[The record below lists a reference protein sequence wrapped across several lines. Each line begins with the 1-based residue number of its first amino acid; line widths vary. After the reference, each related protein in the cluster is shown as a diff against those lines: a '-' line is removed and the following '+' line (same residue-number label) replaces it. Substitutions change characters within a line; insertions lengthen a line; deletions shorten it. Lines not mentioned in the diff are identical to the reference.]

1 MDEQWF
7 TNFREKL
14 DQHYA
19 WPALYRFKFI
29 VPTGKEAEVK
39 ALFPNHTTT
48 ERPSKNGNYTSV
60 TTEAMLPSADAVIE
74 IYQAAALIK
83 GIIAL

>member
-1 MDEQWF
+1 MNEQWLI
-7 TNFREKL
+7 NFREKL

-48 ERPSKNGNYTSV
+48 ERPSKYGNYTCV

-83 GIIAL
+83 GIISI